1 MKKILIAL
9 LPLAVLASS
18 CGSARKGS
26 QVKEV
31 TPVVV
36 MNKDSLTIIS
46 SANPSCCKSGAC
58 YGADAA
64 KSGLGFDVLSRLAES
79 SKENIVFSPVSLS
92 FALGMTADG
101 AAGQTLSEMA
111 SVLGFKT
118 DGLTDAQIRD
128 LIRAEYAKTA
138 SVLESADSSV
148 VMESANSV
156 WTDKDFPIEESF
168 VASVQKNFGAE
179 ARSVD
184 FGSARAAREIN
195 SWCSDKTHG
204 KIDNVVRETRG
215 WNTALV
221 NAVYFDAEWS
231 MPFEKTSKGEF
242 ASIGGE
248 KSEHTFLKRKDYMA
262 YAECADYQM
271 VELPYGM
278 EGNFVMDVILPREG
292 RAVAIDG
299 EAYAALCS
307 KLDETKVNFLMPEF
321 RIESQSEL
329 APVLA
334 SLGMSKAFSPEAEF
348 PLISDASMMID
359 RILQKTYIDVTKDGT
374 QAAAVTVV
382 GIRLTSM
389 RPDNDPVIDFI
400 ADRPFLF
407 VVREKSSSEILFVG
421 QKLR

>member
-1 MKKILIAL
+1 MKKIFMAL

-18 CGSARKGS
+18 CGSVRKGS

-31 TPVVV
+31 TPIVV
-36 MNKDSLTIIS
+36 MDKDSLNMIS
-46 SANPSCCKSGAC
+46 SADPSCCKSVGC
-58 YGADAA
+58 LGADAV
-64 KSGLGFDVLSRLAES
+64 KSGLGFDVLSRLGAS
-79 SKENIVFSPVSLS
+79 SKENIVFSPVSLA

-111 SVLGFKT
+111 SVLGFRT

-128 LIRAEYAKTA
+128 LIRVEYAKLA
-138 SVLESADSSV
+138 SALENADSSV
-148 VMESANSV
+148 VLENANSI
-156 WTDKDFPIEESF
+156 WTDKNFPIKESF
-168 VASVQKNFGAE
+168 VTSVQNGFGAE
-179 ARSVD
+179 ARSVN
-184 FGSARAAREIN
+184 FASARAPREIN

-204 KIDNVVRETRG
+204 KIDNVVSETRG
-215 WNTALV
+215 WKTALV

-242 ASIGGE
+242 TSIDGE
-248 KSEHTFLKRKDYMA
+248 KSEHTFLKRKDYMS
-262 YAECADYQM
+262 YAECSDYQM

-292 RAVAIDG
+292 REVAIDG
-299 EAYAALCS
+299 GAYSALCA

-321 RIESQSEL
+321 RIENRSEL
-329 APVLA
+329 VPVLA
-334 SLGMSKAFSPEAEF
+334 SLGMSKAFSVEAEF
-348 PLISDASMMID
+348 PLISDAALMID
-359 RILQKTYIDVTKDGT
+359 RIFQKTYIDVTKDGT

-389 RPDNDPVIDFI
+389 RPDDDKGVDFI

-407 VVREKSSSEILFVG
+407 VIREKSSSEVLFVG
-421 QKLR
+421 RKLR

>member
-1 MKKILIAL
+1 MKKIFIAL
-9 LPLAVLASS
+9 LPIAVLASS
-18 CGSARKGS
+18 CGSMRKGS

-36 MNKDSLTIIS
+36 MDKDSLTMIS
-46 SANPSCCKSGAC
+46 SVEPSCCKSGAC
-58 YGADAA
+58 HGSEAV

-79 SKENIVFSPVSLS
+79 SKENIVFSPVSLE

-111 SVLGFKT
+111 SVLGLKT

-128 LIRAEYAKTA
+128 LIRAKYSKLA
-138 SVLESADSSV
+138 SALESADSSV
-148 VMESANSV
+148 VMENANSV
-156 WTDKDFPIEESF
+156 WTDKNFPIKESF
-168 VASVQKNFGAE
+168 VASVKDGFGAE
-179 ARSVD
+179 ARSVN
-184 FGSARAAREIN
+184 FSSAHAAREIN

-215 WNTALV
+215 WKTALV

-231 MPFEKTSKGEF
+231 MPFEKTSRGEF
-242 ASIGGE
+242 TSVDGE
-248 KSEHTFLKRKDYMA
+248 KSEHTFLKKRDYMS
-262 YAECADYQM
+262 YAECSDYQM

-292 RAVAIDG
+292 REVAIGGD
-299 EAYAALCS
+299 AYSALCD

-321 RIESQSEL
+321 RIESQIEL
-329 APVLA
+329 VPVLA
-334 SLGMSKAFSPEAEF
+334 SLGMSRAFTTEAEF
-348 PLISDASMMID
+348 PLISDAALMID

-407 VVREKSSSEILFVG
+407 VIREKSSSEILFIG
-421 QKLR
+421 HKLR

>member
-1 MKKILIAL
+1 MKKIFIAL
-9 LPLAVLASS
+9 LPIAVLASS
-18 CGSARKGS
+18 CGSVRKGS

-36 MNKDSLTIIS
+36 MDKDSLTMIS
-46 SANPSCCKSGAC
+46 SVEPSCCKSGAC
-58 YGADAA
+58 HGADAV

-79 SKENIVFSPVSLS
+79 SKENIVFSPVSLE

-111 SVLGFKT
+111 SVLGLKT

-128 LIRAEYAKTA
+128 LIRAKYSKLA
-138 SVLESADSSV
+138 STLESADSSV
-148 VMESANSV
+148 VMENANSV
-156 WTDKDFPIEESF
+156 WTDKNFPIKESF
-168 VASVQKNFGAE
+168 VASVQDGFGAE
-179 ARSVD
+179 ARSVN
-184 FGSARAAREIN
+184 FSSAHAAREIN

-215 WNTALV
+215 WKTALV

-242 ASIGGE
+242 TSIDGE
-248 KSEHTFLKRKDYMA
+248 KSEHTFLKKKDYMS
-262 YAECADYQM
+262 YAECSDYQM

-292 RAVAIDG
+292 REIAMDG
-299 EAYAALCS
+299 NAYSALCD
-307 KLDETKVNFLMPEF
+307 KLDEIKVNFLMPEF

-329 APVLA
+329 VPVLA
-334 SLGMSKAFSPEAEF
+334 SLGMSKAFTAEAEF
-348 PLISDASMMID
+348 PLISDAALMID

-389 RPDNDPVIDFI
+389 RPDNDPVIDFL

-407 VVREKSSSEILFVG
+407 VIREKSSSEILFIG
-421 QKLR
+421 RKLR

>member
-9 LPLAVLASS
+9 LPLALIASS
-18 CGSARKGS
+18 CGSVRKGAK
-26 QVKEV
+26 VKEL
-31 TPVVV
+31 TPVV
-36 MNKDSLTIIS
+36 MDKDSLTMIS
-46 SANPSCCKSGAC
+46 SSEPSCCKSGGCHA
-58 YGADAA
+58 ADAVEP
-64 KSGLGFDVLSRLAES
+64 GLGFDVMARLVGS
-79 SKENIVFSPVSLS
+79 STENIVFSPVSLS
-92 FALGMTADG
+92 IALGMTADG

-111 SVLGFKT
+111 SVLGFRT
-118 DGLTDAQIRD
+118 VGLNDAQIRE
-128 LIRAEYAKTA
+128 LIRSKYAETA
-138 SVLESADSSV
+138 SALESADSSV
-148 VMESANSV
+148 VMESANSI
-156 WTDKDFPIEESF
+156 WTEKNFPIKESY
-168 VASVQKNFGAE
+168 VSSVQRNFGAE
-179 ARSVD
+179 AKSVD
-184 FGSARAAREIN
+184 FDSPRAAREIN
-195 SWCSDKTHG
+195 SWCSGKTHG

-215 WNTALV
+215 WKTALV

-242 ASIGGE
+242 TSIDGE
-248 KSEHTFLKRKDYMA
+248 KSERTFLKRKDYMS

-271 VELPYGM
+271 VELPYGV

-299 EAYAALCS
+299 EAYAALYS

-348 PLISDASMMID
+348 PLISDAALMID

-374 QAAAVTVV
+374 RAAAVTVV

-389 RPDNDPVIDFI
+389 RPDEDMGVDFI

-407 VVREKSSSEILFVG
+407 VVREKSSSEVLFLG
-421 QKLR
+421 RKLR

>member
-9 LPLAVLASS
+9 LPLALLASS
-18 CGSARKGS
+18 CGSARKGVK
-26 QVKEV
+26 VKEL
-31 TPVVV
+31 TPVV
-36 MNKDSLTIIS
+36 MDKDSLTMIS
-46 SANPSCCKSGAC
+46 SSEPSCCKSGGCHA
-58 YGADAA
+58 ADAV
-64 KSGLGFDVLSRLAES
+64 KSGLGFDVLASLGRS
-79 SKENIVFSPVSLS
+79 STGNLVFSPVSLS

-111 SVLGFKT
+111 SLLGFKT

-128 LIRAEYAKTA
+128 LVRSKYAETA
-138 SVLESADSSV
+138 SALESADSSV
-148 VMESANSV
+148 VMESANSI
-156 WTDKDFPIEESF
+156 WTGKNFPIKDSY
-168 VASVQKNFGAE
+168 VSSVLRNFGAE
-179 ARSVD
+179 AKSVD
-184 FGSARAAREIN
+184 FDSPRAAREIN
-195 SWCSDKTHG
+195 SWSSDKTHG

-215 WNTALV
+215 WKTALV

-242 ASIGGE
+242 TSVDGD
-248 KSEHTFLKRKDYMA
+248 KSEHTFLKRRDYMS

-292 RAVAIDG
+292 REVAIDG
-299 EAYAALCS
+299 KAYASLCS
-307 KLDETKVNFLMPEF
+307 KLDETKVNFSMPEF

-334 SLGMSKAFSPEAEF
+334 TLGMSKAFSHEAEF
-348 PLISDASMMID
+348 PLISDAALMID

-389 RPDNDPVIDFI
+389 RPDNDPAVDFI

-407 VVREKSSSEILFVG
+407 VVREKSSSEVLFLG
-421 QKLR
+421 RKLR